1 MTAILGVV
9 EFQTPVYKDGRG
21 LFTSPLREPDF
32 EAAVGRKMFPVKDIS
47 YNVSGRGV
55 LRGIQDT
62 KVPMIFALFGY
73 WIIGIGVGAL
83 LAFPMGLHG
92 VGIWFG
98 LAAGLGTVAILLIA
112 RWSLRDRLG
121 LVLR

>member
-1 MTAILGVV
+1 MLVLIPRPLVSIFLDVHDPAKLATANLAVSFLAV
-9 EFQTPVYKDGRG
+9 AALFQLVD
-21 LFTSPLREPDF
+21 
-32 EAAVGRKMFPVKDIS
+32 AAQAVGA
-47 YNVSGRGV
+47 GV